1 VNAKRRISRVKQLL
15 EQIGLEPERI
25 NMYNLS
31 SAMAGSFVSAAEEMT
46 ETVKALGP
54 NPMRKIE

>member
-1 VNAKRRISRVKQLL
+1 M

-54 NPMRKIE
+54 NPLRKIE